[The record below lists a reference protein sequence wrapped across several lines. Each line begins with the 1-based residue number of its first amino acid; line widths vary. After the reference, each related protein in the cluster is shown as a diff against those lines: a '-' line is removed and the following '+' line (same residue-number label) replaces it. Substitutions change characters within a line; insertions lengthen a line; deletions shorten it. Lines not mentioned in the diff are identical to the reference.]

1 MDRIEADCDLSAYHK
16 ALLETRLREAQR
28 AADPPL
34 VLSGGLTY
42 HDVPKPHISLHES
55 TIGEEEIQAVIE
67 VLRSGQVTSGAKV
80 REFEAAFPGEYAVM
94 CNSGSS
100 ANLLAIA
107 ALCDP
112 ATPNRLERGDGVI
125 VSALSWSTTVWPL
138 VQYGLVPVI
147 VDIDPLTLNMD
158 PLEVD
163 EAINA
168 GVRAIMPVHVYGNP
182 CDMWLLRRIAW
193 DHSAPPREII
203 IIEDCCEALGAEFD
217 GMPIGSFSDVA
228 TYSFYFSHHI
238 TTVEGGM
245 CVTMAPGLS
254 DRMRILRSH
263 GWTRDVV
270 DDQVYRDANPD
281 IDPRFLFVGAGYN
294 LRSTEMAAAMG
305 LVQLPKL
312 VGFVDARRTAAKLLI
327 EAFEPY
333 ENWLTWQHETP
344 NGRSSW
350 FGFPIVIKDDAPFTA
365 KQMREVF
372 DMAGI
377 ETRPII
383 CGNIALQPGMKYYP
397 HKIIGDLPNATR
409 AMKNGLAIS
418 CHQGVDAADCDY
430 VRSVLD
436 DFMRSY

>member
-1 MDRIEADCDLSAYHK
+1 MDPIKVDCDLSAYRE
-16 ALLETRLREAQR
+16 ALLGSDTLMS
-28 AADPPL
+28 DPLMPVKPL
-34 VLSGGLTY
+34 GVR
-42 HDVPKPHISLHES
+42 VSLHES
-55 TIGEEEIQAVIE
+55 TIGEEEIQAVID
-67 VLRSGQVTSGAKV
+67 VLRSGQVTSGEKV
-80 REFEAAFPGEYAVM
+80 REFERDFAHRHVLPSKCAVM

-100 ANLLAIA
+100 ANLLAVA

-112 ATPNRLERGDGVI
+112 VTLNRLERGDGVI

-138 VQYGLVPVI
+138 VQYGLVPII

-158 PLEVD
+158 PEEVK
-163 EAINA
+163 AVSA
-168 GVRAIMPVHVYGNP
+168 SARAIMPVHVYGNP
-182 CDMWLLRRIAW
+182 CAMKALKIGL
-193 DHSAPPREII
+193 P

-217 GMPIGSFSDVA
+217 GMPVGAFSDVA

-270 DDQVYRDANPD
+270 DDQGYRDANPD

-294 LRSTEMAAAMG
+294 LRSTEMSAAMG

-312 VGFVDARRTAAKLLI
+312 AGFVDARRAAAKLLI

-333 ENWLTWQHETP
+333 AEYLTWQHETP

-365 KQMREVF
+365 KEMREHF
-372 DMAGI
+372 DKEGI

-409 AMKNGLAIS
+409 AMTNGLAIS
-418 CHQGVDAADCDY
+418 CHQGVDAAACGY
-430 VRSVLD
+430 VKTVLD
-436 DFMRSY
+436 DFMSEYV

>member
-1 MDRIEADCDLSAYHK
+1 MQPR
-16 ALLETRLREAQR
+16 
-28 AADPPL
+28 
-34 VLSGGLTY
+34 V
-42 HDVPKPHISLHES
+42 SLHES
-55 TIGEEEIQAVIE
+55 TIGEEEIQAVID

-80 REFEAAFPGEYAVM
+80 REFEAAFPSKHAVM

-125 VSALSWSTTVWPL
+125 VSALSWSTTIWPL
-138 VQYGLVPVI
+138 VQYGLVPII

-158 PLEVD
+158 PLEV
-163 EAINA
+163 EKAVSA
-168 GVRAIMPVHVYGNP
+168 GARAIMPVHVYGNP
-182 CDMWLLRRIAW
+182 CDMAMIW
-193 DHSAPPREII
+193 DIGNQFSLICV
-203 IIEDCCEALGAEFD
+203 EDCCEALGAEFE
-217 GMPIGSFSDVA
+217 GQSVGLANNLA

-238 TTVEGGM
+238 TTIEGGM
-245 CVTMAPGLS
+245 VITCDDDL
-254 DRMRILRSH
+254 DRMLRILRSH
-263 GWTRDVV
+263 GWTRDVA
-270 DDQVYRDANPD
+270 DDLAYRDANPD

-312 VGFVDARRTAAKLLI
+312 TGFVDARRAAAKLLI
-327 EAFEPY
+327 QAFEPY
-333 ENWLTWQHETP
+333 EKWLTWQHETP
-344 NGRSSW
+344 GGRSSW

-365 KQMREVF
+365 KEMREAF
-372 DMAGI
+372 NKAGI

-383 CGNIALQPGMKYYP
+383 CGNIALQPGMQHYA
-397 HKIIGDLPNATR
+397 HKIVGGLSNATR
-409 AMKNGLAIS
+409 VMTNGLAIS

-436 DFMRSY
+436 DFMALVE

>member
-1 MDRIEADCDLSAYHK
+1 MEPRV
-16 ALLETRLREAQR
+16 R
-28 AADPPL
+28 
-34 VLSGGLTY
+34 
-42 HDVPKPHISLHES
+42 LHES
-55 TIGEEEIQAVIE
+55 TIGEDEIQAVID

-80 REFEAAFPGEYAVM
+80 KKFERVFAHRHALPSRSAVM

-100 ANLLAIA
+100 ANLLAVA

-112 ATPNRLERGDGVI
+112 AESHRLRPGDSVI
-125 VSALSWSTTVWPL
+125 ISALSWSTTVWPL
-138 VQYGLVPVI
+138 VQYGLVPII

-158 PLEVD
+158 VVEVD
-163 EAINA
+163 KAVHV

-182 CDMWLLRRIAW
+182 CDMWLLGRIVR
-193 DHSAPPREII
+193 DHSALPREII
-203 IIEDCCEALGAEFD
+203 LIEDCCEALGAEFD
-217 GMPIGSFSDVA
+217 GMPVGSFGDVA

-245 CVTMAPGLS
+245 CVTMDSDLA

-270 DDQVYRDANPD
+270 DDSEYRKANPD

-312 VGFVDARRTAAKLLI
+312 AGFVEKRRAVAKLLI

-333 ENWLTWQHETP
+333 VDYLMWQHETP

-350 FGFPIVIKDDAPFTA
+350 FGFPIVIRDDAPFTA
-365 KQMREVF
+365 KQMREAF
-372 DMAGI
+372 GKEGI

-383 CGNIALQPGMKYYP
+383 CGNIALQPGMKHYP

-418 CHQGVDAADCDY
+418 CHQGVDEEACNY
-430 VRSVLD
+430 VRKVLD
-436 DFMRSY
+436 GFMMGYV

>member
-1 MDRIEADCDLSAYHK
+1 ME
-16 ALLETRLREAQR
+16 LR
-28 AADPPL
+28 
-34 VLSGGLTY
+34 V
-42 HDVPKPHISLHES
+42 SLHES
-55 TIGEEEIQAVIE
+55 TFGEEEIQAVID
-67 VLRSGQVTSGAKV
+67 VLRSGQVTSGVKV
-80 REFEAAFPGEYAVM
+80 REFEAAFPSKHAVM

-125 VSALSWSTTVWPL
+125 VSALSWSTTIWPL
-138 VQYGLVPVI
+138 VQYGLVPII

-158 PLEVD
+158 PAEMEKAVD
-163 EAINA
+163 V
-168 GVRAIMPVHVYGNP
+168 GVRVVMPVHVYGNP
-182 CDMWLLRRIAW
+182 CDMTPLLLCRDNGILL
-193 DHSAPPREII
+193 
-203 IIEDCCEALGAEFD
+203 IEDCCEALGATWFNK
-217 GMPIGSFSDVA
+217 PVGSFGDLA

-245 CVTMAPGLS
+245 CVASHSGIA
-254 DRMRILRSH
+254 DRLRILRSH
-263 GWTRDVV
+263 GWIRDL
-270 DDQVYRDANPD
+270 DKDGQLAADYKFENPS

-312 VGFVDARRTAAKLLI
+312 AGFVDARRTAAKLLI

-365 KQMREVF
+365 KEMREAF

-383 CGNIALQPGMKYYP
+383 CGNIALQPGMKHYP

-430 VRSVLD
+430 VRGVLD
-436 DFMRSY
+436 NFMATYA